1 MILLNLVAFIATMCL
16 YVELKLEIKAN
27 EYEPN
32 TLEAQLQMVT
42 WISFKKITVLDEQC
56 LVDT

>member
-1 MILLNLVAFIATMCL
+1 MILLNLVAFIPTMCL

-27 EYEPN
+27 DYEPN
-32 TLEAQLQMVT
+32 TLEAQVQMVT